1 MPKSSNRPDV
11 RNAPFV
17 VIKDKSNPLYIP
29 HRSRNV
35 APGAWSDYPR
45 SIPDHWHDLARAKGF
60 RIDRRVRDRGHLAL
74 QCLTCGAHTA
84 VKIAALRT
92 SAVRCGGCAA
102 RLRDANAQGADL
114 VFLRR
119 DENDHHYG
127 VFRAACGHEVRRQFA
142 LIERVRAGETGIRC
156 GACLV
161 AREEAEARGNGWQRI
176 GTDPQGN
183 PNYRLY
189 RHACGHEQRIAR
201 INMRHGQCDCASCG
215 ESWSSK
221 PSTIYLARIVLPE
234 VGLEVLK
241 FGYSANP
248 KRRFRHQL
256 GLSPSARVTLIRLL
270 DMPTGH
276 AACSEEK
283 AANARLARDYPDSV
297 VPHALYASLINV
309 RSEIYTP
316 DLLPRIQR
324 EMDAIEARFRAV

>member
-1 MPKSSNRPDV
+1 MQKSSNLPDA
-11 RNAPFV
+11 RNGPFV
-17 VIKDKSNPLYIP
+17 VIRDKSAPLYIP

-35 APGAWSDYPR
+35 APDMWSDYPL

-102 RLRDANAQGADL
+102 QLRDANAQDADL

-161 AREEAEARGNGWQRI
+161 AREEAEARANGWERL
-176 GTDPQGN
+176 GADPKGN
-183 PNYRLY
+183 PSYRLY
-189 RHACGHEQRIAR
+189 RHKCGHKQRIAR
-201 INMRHGQCDCASCG
+201 ANMRHGQCDCSRCG

-248 KRRFRHQL
+248 KLRFKHQL
-256 GLSPSARVTLIRLL
+256 GLSKSARVTMLRLL

-276 AACSEEK
+276 LACSEEK

-297 VPHALYASLINV
+297 VPHSLYADLINV
-309 RSEIYTP
+309 CSEIYTL
-316 DLLPRIQR
+316 DLLLRIEQ
-324 EMDAIEARFRAV
+324 EMDHIAARIPTR